1 MLPQLIIHGV
11 LAALLL
17 VGGWMIPAQ
26 YRSLHER
33 VLEAAGNAPADVNA
47 TNLAG
52 QGKIN
57 TAQTLPEFLATLKS
71 DANATGRQF
80 ELAEIVRIGDSKVNL
95 STDTKAENLTSNNV
109 IPALDLLASDAKFLE
124 FAQNA
129 QSSPVTQKIFA
140 LSKYAPGYE
149 STVLVVANL
158 AADGKLPPVIS
169 HGLGDLNP
177 ANQALSDQN
186 GTDPKKS
193 NLYMQRLRYRLHP
206 FFLLAARLSY
216 HQLGELV
223 YQMQDFKALNDIA
236 TIARHQTALP
246 AFQFFNTDQKK
257 SPNGL
262 SPDELTGLTPIGEPE
277 LFKRFDT
284 NSTGDSK
291 GTLTLDEWRAIGYIP
306 LEYTDFPTTY
316 TACIWSGNPR
326 AVANYLKLHGR
337 RGDEYL
343 RTALSKNRGAL
354 ELVLDCQLQV
364 SGLATP
370 TLDSMAAFC
379 YKNRQWALFLKYLLM
394 AVGCIM
400 LMRTWNS
407 AFAIV
412 AKDALTVRNLR
423 VRRHAIAATVFLTL
437 IAVSEPILFTP
448 ALSSEYQV
456 PINIPVAA
464 SDPSNN
470 NPTET
475 NMLAASS
482 NLLSIIFIGIFA
494 AIQVFVYLL
503 CVSKINDIKNGD
515 GDPRLKLRLLEN
527 EDNLFDMGLYIGI
540 AGTALMLAIMVMI
553 KNSGLTVS
561 VAYASNIFGILC
573 VAVVKIFHVRQA
585 REGLLLEAENGKS
598 DTLTET
604 EN

>member
-1 MLPQLIIHGV
+1 MRSEDATV
-11 LAALLL
+11 SKETLA
-17 VGGWMIPAQ
+17 
-26 YRSLHER
+26 HE
-33 VLEAAGNAPADVNA
+33 V
-47 TNLAG
+47 
-52 QGKIN
+52 
-57 TAQTLPEFLATLKS
+57 
-71 DANATGRQF
+71 
-80 ELAEIVRIGDSKVNL
+80 
-95 STDTKAENLTSNNV
+95 
-109 IPALDLLASDAKFLE
+109 
-124 FAQNA
+124 
-129 QSSPVTQKIFA
+129 
-140 LSKYAPGYE
+140 
-149 STVLVVANL
+149 
-158 AADGKLPPVIS
+158 
-169 HGLGDLNP
+169 
-177 ANQALSDQN
+177 
-186 GTDPKKS
+186 
-193 NLYMQRLRYRLHP
+193 
-206 FFLLAARLSY
+206 
-216 HQLGELV
+216 
-223 YQMQDFKALNDIA
+223 
-236 TIARHQTALP
+236 
-246 AFQFFNTDQKK
+246 
-257 SPNGL
+257 
-262 SPDELTGLTPIGEPE
+262 
-277 LFKRFDT
+277 
-284 NSTGDSK
+284 
-291 GTLTLDEWRAIGYIP
+291 WRALEYIP
-306 LEYTDFPTTY
+306 LKHPVSPPAY
-316 TACIWSGNPR
+316 TASIWSGNPR

-354 ELVLDCQLQV
+354 ELVLDSQLQV

-370 TLDSMAAFC
+370 TLDSMATFC

-400 LMRTWNS
+400 LMRT
-407 AFAIV
+407 FAIA

-482 NLLSIIFIGIFA
+482 NALSIIFILIFA

-585 REGLLLEAENGKS
+585 REALLLEAENGGS

>member
-1 MLPQLIIHGV
+1 M
-11 LAALLL
+11 
-17 VGGWMIPAQ
+17 
-26 YRSLHER
+26 
-33 VLEAAGNAPADVNA
+33 
-47 TNLAG
+47 
-52 QGKIN
+52 
-57 TAQTLPEFLATLKS
+57 
-71 DANATGRQF
+71 
-80 ELAEIVRIGDSKVNL
+80 
-95 STDTKAENLTSNNV
+95 
-109 IPALDLLASDAKFLE
+109 
-124 FAQNA
+124 
-129 QSSPVTQKIFA
+129 
-140 LSKYAPGYE
+140 
-149 STVLVVANL
+149 
-158 AADGKLPPVIS
+158 
-169 HGLGDLNP
+169 
-177 ANQALSDQN
+177 
-186 GTDPKKS
+186 
-193 NLYMQRLRYRLHP
+193 
-206 FFLLAARLSY
+206 
-216 HQLGELV
+216 
-223 YQMQDFKALNDIA
+223 
-236 TIARHQTALP
+236 
-246 AFQFFNTDQKK
+246 
-257 SPNGL
+257 
-262 SPDELTGLTPIGEPE
+262 
-277 LFKRFDT
+277 
-284 NSTGDSK
+284 
-291 GTLTLDEWRAIGYIP
+291 
-306 LEYTDFPTTY
+306 
-316 TACIWSGNPR
+316 
-326 AVANYLKLHGR
+326 ANYLKLHGR

-354 ELVLDCQLQV
+354 ELVLDSQLQV

-370 TLDSMAAFC
+370 TLDSMAVFC

-437 IAVSEPILFTP
+437 MAVSEPILFTP

-470 NPTET
+470 NQTET

-482 NLLSIIFIGIFA
+482 NALSIIFILIFA